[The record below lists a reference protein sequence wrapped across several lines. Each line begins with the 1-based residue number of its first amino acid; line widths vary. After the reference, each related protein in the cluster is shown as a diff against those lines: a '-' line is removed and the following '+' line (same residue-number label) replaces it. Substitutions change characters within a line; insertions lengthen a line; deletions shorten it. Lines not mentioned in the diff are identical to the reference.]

1 MFVINGLLSLV
12 ISLIN
17 PSARAIYVYIRVRV
31 RVYILTFEYSAQRQV
46 FMEWRAMMTE
56 TPYAQWELGAK
67 ASLDYWLM
75 TKVGIMCE
83 EGR

>member
-1 MFVINGLLSLV
+1 
-12 ISLIN
+12 
-17 PSARAIYVYIRVRV
+17 
-31 RVYILTFEYSAQRQV
+31 
-46 FMEWRAMMTE
+46 MEWRAVMTE